1 MARKLNVVASV
12 CLLLLF
18 APALLAQSDVKGNA
32 VADAGQSE
40 SVSKESSTEP
50 LKSISLEFLNLG
62 DAPKSIE
69 QLRAMEEHVAELVQ
83 RVEPAVVNVRVGD
96 AQGSGVVVDRYGTVL
111 TAAHVIG
118 GPNLPAQITFPDGK
132 TVDAQT
138 LGVNRRADTGML
150 KITEEGRYP
159 YLDTG
164 ESELLNRGQWVM
176 AIGHPGGIDKD
187 RGLVVR
193 VGRLL
198 GTSQNVL
205 RTDCTLVGGDSGGPL
220 IDMDGYVIG
229 IHSRIGGSL
238 SDNIH
243 VPIDA
248 FQTDWDQLVD
258 AARVGEKPRANLGLN
273 LVDDTNEIE
282 SVADD
287 GPAAKAGLKKGDKI
301 IKFDD
306 TEIENKRDVSRA
318 YGELQPGDKIKI
330 VVQRGDDELTLDLTV
345 GERW

>member
-1 MARKLNVVASV
+1 MARKLNVVASI

-18 APALLAQSDVKGNA
+18 APVLLAQQDVDSVQN
-32 VADAGQSE
+32 E
-40 SVSKESSTEP
+40 TVSKDVASEP
-50 LKSISLEFLNLG
+50 TKTISLEFLNLG
-62 DAPKSIE
+62 EAPQSIE
-69 QLRAMEEHVAELVQ
+69 QLRAMEEHIAEVIE
-83 RVEPAVVNVRVGD
+83 RAKPAVVNVRVGD

-118 GPNLPAQITFPDGK
+118 GPNEPAVITFPDGK
-132 TVDAQT
+132 SVKAETR
-138 LGVNRRADTGML
+138 GVNRRTDSGML
-150 KITEEGRYP
+150 KITEAGRYP
-159 YLDTG
+159 YLETG
-164 ESELLNRGQWVM
+164 ESGLLNRGQWVM
-176 AIGHPGGIDKD
+176 AIGHPGGIDAD

-198 GTSQNVL
+198 RESEYVL

-258 AARVGEKPRANLGLN
+258 GKRVGEKSRPNLGLN

-282 SVADD
+282 SVAED

-301 IKFDD
+301 VQIDD
-306 TEIENKRDVSRA
+306 SQIEDKSDVASSF
-318 YGELQPGDKIKI
+318 LKLKPGDKIKI
-330 VVQRGDDELTLDLTV
+330 VVQREKDELTIDLTV